1 MHAARRLAALSIVAF
16 SGLALWPA
24 AHAAQSLA
32 SAVSAEQASDDA
44 ELNKTKASN
53 LRALSKRVTLDV
65 KEQPVSD
72 VFEFIARVTGAD
84 LEPIFLDDEG
94 FEGIDPET
102 PITIRA
108 TDMPALSLLERV
120 LARAQQIERPT
131 SNYTWQFTDIGSIE
145 FGPKSVLN
153 RDQVVELYDIA
164 DLMYIVPRFE
174 DAPEF
179 DLSSALQSSQGGGG
193 GTSPFQNSGSQDPD
207 EPLEDRVQKL
217 IDLIET
223 TIEPEQWVSSGGEGA
238 SVTMFGNS
246 LVITAPDYIHRQI
259 AGYSFW
265 PARLQQVRT
274 VDGRR
279 QMHIRPDS
287 PARPKP

>member
-1 MHAARRLAALSIVAF
+1 MFTAKRLAALSLLAF
-16 SGLALWPA
+16 AGLSLWPA
-24 AHAAQSLA
+24 SQAPASVAA
-32 SAVSAEQASDDA
+32 VAEASDDRQ
-44 ELNKTKASN
+44 LRKTKASN

-65 KEQPVSD
+65 KDQPISD
-72 VFEFIARVTGAD
+72 VFEFIARVTGAE

-102 PITIRA
+102 LITIRA
-108 TDMPALSLLERV
+108 TNMPALSLLERV

-153 RDQVVELYDIA
+153 RNQVVELYDIA
-164 DLMYIVPRFE
+164 DLMYIVPRF
-174 DAPEF
+174 DNAPEF

-193 GTSPFQNSGSQDPD
+193 TSPFQNSGGQDPD

-217 IDLIET
+217 INLIET
-223 TIEPEQWVSSGGEGA
+223 TVEPEQWVSSGGEGA

-246 LVITAPDYIHRQI
+246 LVVTAPDYVHRQI

-265 PARLQQVRT
+265 PSRLQQVRT